1 MTQDSSPLKDLLLLR
16 VDSVRRLGIAPARKQ
31 KREIELE
38 LRKKALLVALN
49 GSKSMVCY
57 GLATSKPRLR
67 SELGLRLSELS
78 ASHQNSCIGVV
89 VMDLGN
95 GQLRLSLRTCGSVN
109 VAEICREM
117 GGGGHPKAAGVI
129 VSKRTFYRSW
139 VLRKDFFL
147 PAT

>member
-1 MTQDSSPLKDLLLLR
+1 
-16 VDSVRRLGIAPARKQ
+16 VRTLGIAPARKK
-31 KREIELE
+31 KRQIELE

-67 SELGLRLSELS
+67 SELGLHLSTLS
-78 ASHQNSCIGVV
+78 AAHQNSPIGVV

-95 GQLRLSLRTCGSVN
+95 GQVRLSLRTCGNTN

-117 GGGGHPKAAGVI
+117 GGGGHPRAAGAT
-129 VSKRTFYRSW
+129 VSKRTFYRFW
-139 VLRKDFFL
+139 VIRKDFFL
-147 PAT
+147 PST